1 MDQLLFLGYELSTTL
16 IPFLIVF
23 ILFRRHTKQKGIP
36 ASSRRNMLT
45 LVFALYMI
53 AVFHVTGAGT
63 LYDGL
68 LYRLEFRPEE
78 INFVPFSNGLDITS
92 YLNLLLFLPF
102 GLLVP
107 LIWPDLNH
115 PLPVVGSGFACSLL
129 IELSQLLNRRRTD
142 IDDLILNT
150 IGALIGYAVFSLL
163 SRLVKQRSGPC
174 AASDWSLLVY
184 ILTIF
189 LGRFFLFHDMGLAKL
204 LYGF

>member
-16 IPFLIVF
+16 IPFFIVF
-23 ILFRRHTKQKGIP
+23 TLFRRHTKRKGIP
-36 ASSRRNMLT
+36 ASPRRNMLT
-45 LVFALYMI
+45 FVFAFYLI

-63 LYDGL
+63 IYDGL

-78 INFVPFSNGLDITS
+78 INLVPFANGVDITS
-92 YLNLLLFLPF
+92 CLNLFLFLPI

-107 LIWPDLNH
+107 LIWPGLGH
-115 PLPVVGSGFACSLL
+115 PLPVIGSGLACSLL

-150 IGALIGYAVFSLL
+150 LGALIGYAVFSLL
-163 SRLVKQRSGPC
+163 SRLVKQRPGTC
-174 AASDWSLLVY
+174 AVSNWSLFVY
-184 ILTIF
+184 VLTIF